1 MLCDVDESEDMLEAG
16 PGLKEMEDLAYFEP
30 DDEVFDDVSEAE
42 FELTDEELA
51 VMKEINENEMEA
63 DVNTFL
69 LRTENDNTRSSTNAI
84 VTKYNRVMA
93 IVSKKQN
100 TKFVTLAETP
110 QEEIPNLLARFFK
123 MIRTKKG
130 TLYNASSLNTF
141 LSSFGRYFA
150 ECFDPPIDLK
160 NDIRFR
166 QVKTTVARMKKA
178 AQGTKDKK
186 PGANAS
192 RAVAPRHLR
201 LAWARGHIGRDSP
214 DALNSATYLAFTTGL
229 GCRAVREVHSVTNGS
244 LIIGPIGSGG
254 VPEYIELDEQWVVK
268 NRVGKDAR
276 LLEARVHPDHEHPE
290 TCYVRTIMEMLRRKT
305 ERQSLPDAK
314 FWWNVKETARENP
327 LAEEKWFKNNHAGK
341 HSLEKMLINS
351 LTLSGIDC
359 KKEKYTAT
367 STRKSMMDGGQD
379 AGIPETILGRKAG
392 HRSDH
397 SKRSYIQNK
406 DITHRAT
413 NIVLSRVGAGKTA
426 NYQDVLNKLKTADE
440 VDIEKASGEAD
451 IIETAKKVEY
461 YDDDFEYTISQSRM
475 VMKEANVETEVK
487 LIVTTSQTKLTN
499 TDHFELAPP
508 GLKVKGG
515 DIKVGDS
522 MMMPSSSPGQQ
533 RSSMLS
539 PAQQMSGTVGLG
551 QQISGTGTFS
561 PYQHMFHPGQQ
572 MSPGQQMM
580 SGMFSPGQQMM
591 SGMFSPGQQMMPG
604 MVSPGQ
610 HQQMSG
616 MFSPGQ
622 HPQMM
627 PGMVSPAQQRMS
639 DMFSPGQQS
648 QMMPGMFSHGQQMI
662 PSMFSHGRHQMMPG
676 MFNHGQQMMP
686 GMFSP
691 GQPMMPGMF
700 NPSQHM
706 VPDMLSPDQSM
717 MPGQFYSGNQ
727 MMPDL
732 GQKTIQSMVN
742 TSQQMT
748 GVYSPDD
755 QMRQVMFR
763 PGEQMVS
770 PIQPIS
776 PGHPVSGVL
785 STEQEILAINSSG
798 LDLTP
803 NTLVG
808 GSSAS
813 AYQVPSLKGPRQN
826 SPIVETNVTVAE
838 SVPVAENLNK
848 SVPVAVKLN
857 KSAPAK
863 LTGKEN
869 IEVCPG
875 AVMLHKLKGFPY
887 WPAKITDIKDGR

>member
-1 MLCDVDESEDMLEAG
+1 
-16 PGLKEMEDLAYFEP
+16 
-30 DDEVFDDVSEAE
+30 
-42 FELTDEELA
+42 
-51 VMKEINENEMEA
+51 
-63 DVNTFL
+63 
-69 LRTENDNTRSSTNAI
+69 
-84 VTKYNRVMA
+84 
-93 IVSKKQN
+93 
-100 TKFVTLAETP
+100 
-110 QEEIPNLLARFFK
+110 
-123 MIRTKKG
+123 
-130 TLYNASSLNTF
+130 
-141 LSSFGRYFA
+141 
-150 ECFDPPIDLK
+150 
-160 NDIRFR
+160 
-166 QVKTTVARMKKA
+166 
-178 AQGTKDKK
+178 
-186 PGANAS
+186 
-192 RAVAPRHLR
+192 
-201 LAWARGHIGRDSP
+201 
-214 DALNSATYLAFTTGL
+214 
-229 GCRAVREVHSVTNGS
+229 
-244 LIIGPIGSGG
+244 
-254 VPEYIELDEQWVVK
+254 
-268 NRVGKDAR
+268 
-276 LLEARVHPDHEHPE
+276 
-290 TCYVRTIMEMLRRKT
+290 
-305 ERQSLPDAK
+305 
-314 FWWNVKETARENP
+314 
-327 LAEEKWFKNNHAGK
+327 
-341 HSLEKMLINS
+341 MLINS

-522 MMMPSSSPGQQ
+522 MMMPSSSSGQQ

-539 PAQQMSGTVGLG
+539 AAQQMSGTVGLG
-551 QQISGTGTFS
+551 QQTSGTGTFS
-561 PYQHMFHPGQQ
+561 PYQPMFHPGQQ
-572 MSPGQQMM
+572 M
-580 SGMFSPGQQMM
+580 SPGQQMM

-627 PGMVSPAQQRMS
+627 PGM
-639 DMFSPGQQS
+639 FSP
-648 QMMPGMFSHGQQMI
+648 GQQMI

-691 GQPMMPGMF
+691 G
-700 NPSQHM
+700 QHM

-755 QMRQVMFR
+755 QLGKGMFSPEQQMRQDMFR
-763 PGEQMVS
+763 TEEQMIS

-785 STEQEILAINSSG
+785 STEQKILAINSSG
-798 LDLTP
+798 LDSTP

-887 WPAKITDIKDGR
+887 WPAKITDIKDGSATLVYCGTGEVGIAKGFRGLFPYTEENKARYGLVATTKKVLKKAFEEAEDEMGKK